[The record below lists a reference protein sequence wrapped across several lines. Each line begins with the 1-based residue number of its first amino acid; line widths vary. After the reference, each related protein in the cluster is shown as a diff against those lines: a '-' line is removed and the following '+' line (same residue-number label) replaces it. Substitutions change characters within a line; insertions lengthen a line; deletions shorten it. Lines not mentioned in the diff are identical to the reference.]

1 MFQHRAQDDKN
12 RHRQQA
18 VAVGQDKESD
28 RAHRLSEEA
37 FTLAFYASVGVAGL
51 LSLVGTVAYGYLLLL
66 DLL

>member
-1 MFQHRAQDDKN
+1 MFQHRTQDDKN
-12 RHRQQA
+12 RHRHQA
-18 VAVGQDKESD
+18 VALGQDKE
-28 RAHRLSEEA
+28 RVGAHRLSEEA